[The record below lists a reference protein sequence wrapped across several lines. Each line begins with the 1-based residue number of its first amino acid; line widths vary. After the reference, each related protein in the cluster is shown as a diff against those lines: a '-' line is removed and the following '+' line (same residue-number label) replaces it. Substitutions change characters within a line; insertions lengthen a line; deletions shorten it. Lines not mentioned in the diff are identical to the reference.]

1 MSTGTRAG
9 APAAAPARQA
19 GRAKLP
25 NLDGIRALAC
35 VLVVL
40 SHMPWPWP
48 YEMLGHTGV
57 GVFFV
62 LSGFLM
68 AHLYATAHWDWQAVS
83 HYAIARFSR
92 IAPIYWLV
100 ITVCVLISYANPGD
114 DFLLRIQ
121 GPLAIARHYLFAG
134 NVQIFWSI
142 PLEVQYYA
150 FFLLVWWAIAQS
162 SRLVFALPLLAL
174 VCAALLITQERWGGL
189 MLPHKL
195 HFFMAGSLAGLLPRP
210 AWKTAYERR
219 ILSVLQLGA
228 ALLLLSP
235 LWLYTNSQGFYTAG
249 ALGLSLATAVYLL
262 SLPSGWTGL
271 VFATPWVRKIGQASF
286 SIYLMHVLVF
296 HYGTQWLGLQ
306 HTVYEPLWLLLGV
319 AGITLPM
326 LVSHWVEM
334 PMQRVTRRWL
344 QARLDR
350 VTQSFQS
357 RSTLA

>member
-1 MSTGTRAG
+1 VNTTSHPG
-9 APAAAPARQA
+9 AAAGSPARHA
-19 GRAKLP
+19 DRALLP

-35 VLVVL
+35 ILVVL
-40 SHMPWPWP
+40 SHMPWPWTFQ
-48 YEMLGHTGV
+48 MLGHTGV

-68 AHLYATAHWDWQAVS
+68 GHLYAAAHWDWQAVS
-83 HYAIARFSR
+83 HYAIARFAR

-100 ITVCVLISYANPGD
+100 ITVCIVISYANPGD
-114 DFLLRIQ
+114 DFLLRIE
-121 GPLAIARHYLFAG
+121 GPIAIARHYLFAG

-142 PLEVQYYA
+142 PLEVQYYF
-150 FFLLVWWAIAQS
+150 FFLAVWWAIALS
-162 SRLVFALPLLAL
+162 YRSVFALPLLAL
-174 VCAALLITQERWGGL
+174 LCAALLITQDRWGGL

-195 HFFMAGSLAGLLPRP
+195 HFFLAGSLAGLLPRP
-210 AWKTAYERR
+210 AWKSADERR
-219 ILSVLQLGA
+219 ILALLQVGA
-228 ALLLLSP
+228 AMLLLSP
-235 LWLYTNSQGFYTAG
+235 LWLYTSNQDFYAAS

-271 VFATPWVRKIGQASF
+271 VFAAPWVRKIGQASF

-296 HYGTQWLGLQ
+296 HYGMQWLGLQ
-306 HTVYEPLWLLLGV
+306 HTVYEPLWLLLGL

-334 PMQRVTRRWL
+334 PLQRVTRRWL

-350 VTQSFQS
+350 ATQSFQS
-357 RSTLA
+357 RSTVA